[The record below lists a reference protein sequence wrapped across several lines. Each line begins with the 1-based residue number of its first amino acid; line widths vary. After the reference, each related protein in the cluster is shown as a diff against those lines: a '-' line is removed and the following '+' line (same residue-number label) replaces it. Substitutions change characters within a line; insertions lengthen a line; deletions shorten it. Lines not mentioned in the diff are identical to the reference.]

1 MRADRS
7 FRRALA
13 ALPLLLGL
21 VGSATACSVF
31 TLDCKKLDGGVVS
44 ARTMDFMRHAEV
56 GRSLALL
63 LLRHQH
69 MPRRHGDCPWGG
81 GGRRRSP

>member
-21 VGSATACSVF
+21 VGSATACSVL

-56 GRSLALL
+56 RRSLALL

-69 MPRRHGDCPWGG
+69 MPRRHGDCP
-81 GGRRRSP
+81 